1 MVELIEEYSQ
11 NRGLSSNSRNSLTGN
26 SKRNLKK
33 YLNKMEE
40 KPVKMTERSIVV
52 SESQLKLMLDT
63 DENPIN
69 TSMNMMLKDINSNF
83 SQASKKLYQIW
94 LIEILG
100 SVSPHKITTGNAQ
113 ENGRKLIKHT
123 DGEIQQ
129 IKHNQTARDNPDLN
143 FDNLNEAFQEFK
155 EEKYGIKRNG
165 QNTVQNKNQ
174 KVLDSHGKLTI
185 QHFLNMKKFPNQ

>member
-40 KPVKMTERSIVV
+40 KPVIMTERSIVV

-83 SQASKKLYQIW
+83 SQTSKKLYQI
-94 LIEILG
+94 
-100 SVSPHKITTGNAQ
+100 
-113 ENGRKLIKHT
+113 
-123 DGEIQQ
+123 
-129 IKHNQTARDNPDLN
+129 
-143 FDNLNEAFQEFK
+143 
-155 EEKYGIKRNG
+155 
-165 QNTVQNKNQ
+165 
-174 KVLDSHGKLTI
+174 
-185 QHFLNMKKFPNQ
+185 

>member
-1 MVELIEEYSQ
+1 MVELIKEYSQ

-83 SQASKKLYQIW
+83 SQTSKKLYQI
-94 LIEILG
+94 
-100 SVSPHKITTGNAQ
+100 
-113 ENGRKLIKHT
+113 
-123 DGEIQQ
+123 
-129 IKHNQTARDNPDLN
+129 
-143 FDNLNEAFQEFK
+143 
-155 EEKYGIKRNG
+155 
-165 QNTVQNKNQ
+165 
-174 KVLDSHGKLTI
+174 
-185 QHFLNMKKFPNQ
+185 